1 MINDKNIIIS
11 KDWSLINSYELPY
24 DDNLFFYR
32 DVNNTDSQNLG
43 IYIDEKN
50 RYHTSGYSGICVLKD
65 KNNNDYIDRN
75 GKKIILIV
83 KPRFNVCAW
92 TMFTEVIKD
101 DEYESYIN
109 GTVHKLYEIMDE
121 DKPIIT
127 NMNDSGGEVLLAISF
142 IRSCY
147 KICSGMLNRN
157 MSYISENLNGKIRGR
172 IDFSKHIKKNIAYG
186 REDRIYCKYPSFSE
200 NTIENK
206 ILKKALEMSE
216 RLLQVNHYLDV
227 EGLSKIREMLVYS
240 KKRMSNIQS
249 KIIKKSDFLSVNI
262 TGFNST
268 YSHAIKLA
276 EMIINHAGIT
286 INQTGEQTGLIIPYA
301 IKLESIFEFYARAKI
316 KKYIKESGIK
326 DIRLDAYRNIFSSE
340 ILLNTTNNDDCY
352 LIHNYIPDIAFQKYN
367 PQTNEWN
374 YIAVMEVKYQRSTS
388 DVINTTRRHNT
399 HQLLFYTLLLNV
411 KRCGFIF
418 PSEKNKN
425 YEDIVEELIIHPG
438 NAKGSKRE
446 YSEFHLGDT
455 YDEQNDEIKKIIEFV
470 RKL

>member
-1 MINDKNIIIS
+1 
-11 KDWSLINSYELPY
+11 
-24 DDNLFFYR
+24 
-32 DVNNTDSQNLG
+32 
-43 IYIDEKN
+43 
-50 RYHTSGYSGICVLKD
+50 
-65 KNNNDYIDRN
+65 
-75 GKKIILIV
+75 
-83 KPRFNVCAW
+83 
-92 TMFTEVIKD
+92 
-101 DEYESYIN
+101 
-109 GTVHKLYEIMDE
+109 
-121 DKPIIT
+121 
-127 NMNDSGGEVLLAISF
+127 
-142 IRSCY
+142 
-147 KICSGMLNRN
+147 
-157 MSYISENLNGKIRGR
+157 
-172 IDFSKHIKKNIAYG
+172 
-186 REDRIYCKYPSFSE
+186 
-200 NTIENK
+200 
-206 ILKKALEMSE
+206 MSE

-418 PSEKNKN
+418 PSEKK
-425 YEDIVEELIIHPG
+425 
-438 NAKGSKRE
+438 
-446 YSEFHLGDT
+446 
-455 YDEQNDEIKKIIEFV
+455 
-470 RKL
+470 